1 MMKYLHLISVILIVG
16 SCSQKT
22 QQMSVSPDAPCFRSA
37 TPVFTSALYDAGIDV
52 VGHHISGL
60 LFVKMMPDSSSRMV
74 FSNETGITFFDF
86 EWNRAGEFKTHFIM
100 ARLKKKAVIN
110 TLRKDLEL
118 LLVPESI
125 KKSVSKEE
133 NDTVLKYI
141 ASRDKETLSFVLGK
155 DCQSIIR
162 VEVMGK
168 DKKMVDAVFFPAD
181 KNVPDSVSI
190 SHYNFK
196 MKIVLKRI
204 EHKNVT
210 Q

>member
-1 MMKYLHLISVILIVG
+1 MKYLPLISVILLLG
-16 SCSQKT
+16 SCSKKT
-22 QQMSVSPDAPCFRSA
+22 QQMSASPDAPCFRSA
-37 TPVFTSALYDAGIDV
+37 VPVFTSALYDAGIDV
-52 VGHHISGL
+52 AGYYISGL
-60 LFVKMMPDSSSRMV
+60 LFVKTMPDSSSRMV

-86 EWNRAGEFKTHFIM
+86 EWSKVGEFKTHFVM
-100 ARLKKKAVIN
+100 PRLKKKAVIN
-110 TLRKDLEL
+110 SLRKDLEL
-118 LLVPESI
+118 LMVPESI

-141 ASRDKETLSFVLGK
+141 ASRDKEILSFVIGK

-162 VEVMGK
+162 VDVMGK
-168 DKKMVDAVFFPAD
+168 DKRMVDAVFFPTD

-196 MKIVLKRI
+196 MKIALKRI
-204 EHKNVT
+204 EHQNVT